1 MHLQSLVLNE
11 YEDSYAIGPAPQAP
25 ATGQAGA
32 DRGARV
38 VPKTVYDLGELST
51 QGQVQKGL
59 NLFLELKSPAQFP
72 ALQAALVPRMPDVQR
87 ALRELHYVHFARFTP
102 TPDYRYLMVLTE
114 YDGDLRSYVMDFVA
128 VLGDVFNAILMFMK
142 DAPPLPVEVYP
153 EEFWAY
159 VKRNDR
165 GPDPWSAYPHTTV
178 LDILHTRRG
187 R

>member
-1 MHLQSLVLNE
+1 MQSNEIVLNE
-11 YEDSYAIGPAPQAP
+11 YEDAYGLNPIAERTAAAPVQSL
-25 ATGQAGA
+25 
-32 DRGARV
+32 DM
-38 VPKTVYDLGELST
+38 GELRT

-59 NLFLELKSPAQFP
+59 NLFLELKAPAQFP
-72 ALQAALVPRMPDVQR
+72 ALMAALIPRMPQVQS

-128 VLGDVFNAILMFMK
+128 VLGETFNAILMFMK
-142 DAPPLPVEVYP
+142 DAPPLPVEDYP
-153 EEFWAY
+153 EEFWEY

-165 GPDPWSAYPHTTV
+165 GPDPWSAYPHMTV
-178 LDILHTRRG
+178 LDILHNRRA